1 MSMIGLDRITD
12 RILDDSRLEAER
24 ILSEAQADVARI
36 RADYQGRAEEIRK
49 TLRQDAE
56 KEAMERIARAKSTAA
71 TQKRNFILQ
80 RKSDLVDE
88 VFEETLQQ
96 MRTLE
101 GEKYTSLLI
110 GLLAAC
116 FLEQLEAE
124 KDSRLIYGEEDAE
137 EPEAYE
143 VILNPRDWD
152 RYGKAV
158 IEGANKKLASR
169 VPKEKLARLKL
180 ASADPSVDGG
190 LILRCGSVETNSS
203 FSLLFAQ
210 LREELEAEVSEALF
224 TPRKRN

>member
-1 MSMIGLDRITD
+1 MSMIGLERITD

-24 ILSEAQADVARI
+24 ILAEAQADAARI
-36 RADYQGRAEEIRK
+36 RADYEARAEDIRQ

-56 KEAMERIARAKSTAA
+56 KEATEMVARAKSTAA

-88 VFEETLQQ
+88 VFEDTLRE
-96 MRTLE
+96 MRQLE
-101 GEKYTSLLI
+101 GEKYTSLLV

-116 FLEQLEAE
+116 FLEQLESE
-124 KDSRLIYGEEDAE
+124 RSSRLIYGEAEAE
-137 EPEAYE
+137 EPETYD

-152 RYGKAV
+152 RYGRAV
-158 IEGANKKLASR
+158 IEGANKKLAGR
-169 VPKEKLARLKL
+169 VPTEKLSRLRL
-180 ASADPSVDGG
+180 GSADPAVDGG

-210 LREELEAEVSEALF
+210 LREELEAEVGEALF

>member
-1 MSMIGLDRITD
+1 MSMIGLERITD

-24 ILSEAQADVARI
+24 ILSEAQADVAQI
-36 RADYQGRAEEIRK
+36 RADYEARAEKIK
-49 TLRQDAE
+49 QTLRQDAE
-56 KEAMERIARAKSTAA
+56 KEAMEMIARAKSTAA

-88 VFEETLQQ
+88 VFDDTLRQ
-96 MRTLE
+96 MRQLE
-101 GEKYTSLLI
+101 GEKYTSLLV

-116 FLEQLEAE
+116 FLDRLESE
-124 KDSRLIYGEEDAE
+124 KVSRTIYGEEEAE
-137 EPEAYE
+137 EPEVYE

-152 RYGKAV
+152 RYGRAV
-158 IEGANKKLASR
+158 IEGTNKKLAGK
-169 VPKEKLARLKL
+169 VPKEKLARLRL

-203 FSLLFAQ
+203 FSLLFAE